1 MLYARDSE
9 LNKTQS
15 EFSNNSRTTGLDKFI
30 DKCGSAK

>member
-9 LNKTQS
+9 LDKTQS
-15 EFSNNSRTTGLDKFI
+15 EFSNNSQTTGLNKFI